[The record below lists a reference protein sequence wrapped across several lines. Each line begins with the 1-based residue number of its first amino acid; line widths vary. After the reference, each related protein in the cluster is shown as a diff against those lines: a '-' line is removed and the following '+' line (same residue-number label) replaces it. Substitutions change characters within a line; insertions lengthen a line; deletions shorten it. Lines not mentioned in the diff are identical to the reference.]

1 MERVEA
7 IVIGAGVV
15 GLACA
20 RALAQV
26 GRDVLVLESEGA
38 IGQGTSSRSS
48 EVLHAGL
55 YYPRDSLKARLCV
68 EGRRL
73 AETYCRERGIPH
85 ARPGKLIVATRE
97 ADEAKLAEL
106 LQQGEANGVEG
117 LSLIDGATA
126 RRLEPALH
134 ATAALWSQATGIVD
148 SHTLMLSLQGDLERA
163 GGIVAFHAKVTRIAA
178 RAHDFV
184 VTTEDGTELAATYL
198 VNAAGLAAIAVA
210 RGIEGLAPEHIP
222 RPHFAKGHYFSLATG
237 GGRAPF
243 SRLIYPVPEPGGLGI
258 HLTLDLAGQARFG
271 PDVEWLEPARCP
283 PAAAF
288 DYAVDPRRAA
298 AFVEAIRR
306 YWPALPDHALVPAY
320 AGVRPKIVGPGEAA
334 ADFVIQDATVHGLP
348 GLVNLFG
355 IESPGLT
362 SALAIGREVV
372 SRLAD

>member
-1 MERVEA
+1 MERVQA

-20 RALAQV
+20 RALAQT
-26 GRDVLVLESEGA
+26 GWDVLVLEGEGV

-55 YYPRDSLKARLCV
+55 YYPTGGLKARLCV

-73 AETYCRERGIPH
+73 AETYCHERGIAH

-97 ADEAKLAEL
+97 ADEAKLAAL
-106 LQQGEANGVEG
+106 LAQGEANGVEG
-117 LSLIDGATA
+117 LSLIDGAAA

-148 SHTLMLSLQGDLERA
+148 SHALMLSLQGDLERA
-163 GGIVAFHAKVTRIAA
+163 GGIVAFHARVSRITA
-178 RAHDFV
+178 RAHEFV
-184 VTTEDGTELAATYL
+184 ITTEDGTRLAAPRL
-198 VNAAGLAAIAVA
+198 VNAAGLAAIAIA
-210 RGIEGLAPEHIP
+210 HSTEGLVPELVP
-222 RPHFAKGHYFSLATG
+222 RAHFAKGHYFSLATG

-271 PDVEWLEPARCP
+271 PDVQWLDAARCP
-283 PAAAF
+283 PAAVF
-288 DYAVDPRRAA
+288 DYSVDPRRAA
-298 AFVEAIRR
+298 AFEKAVRC
-306 YWPALPDHALVPAY
+306 YWPGLPEGALVPAY
-320 AGVRPKIVGPGEAA
+320 AGIRPKIVGPGEAA
-334 ADFVIQDATVHGLP
+334 ADFVIQDAAVHGLP

-362 SALAIGREVV
+362 SALAIGQEVAA
-372 SRLAD
+372 RLSD